1 MDQSFGKGYKL
12 CSKKQIG
19 AVFANGHIC
28 KDFPILIKYQY
39 IEEKLQKPFQ
49 IVISVP
55 KRNFKKAHDRNRIK
69 RMLREAIRKNKLL
82 LEDHILNRNSNMTLF
97 LVFTGKEEV
106 PQSIIEQRIFHLFKR
121 ITEKSNP

>member
-19 AVFANGHIC
+19 AVFANGYIC